1 MKDERIEQALNKI
14 RSEMTIIILGAVAV
28 SFLVKTLLFKLAL
41 QDCLTEYLIMILA
54 PLYQFVR
61 MHMMKISLY
70 SEPGSKQ
77 SVKTL
82 LIVAA
87 AFLVLSAVSLWGK
100 MKGPAVYDWHK
111 PVIFLVIFLVLFVLI
126 YFMTNKFN
134 RQRSQS
140 YEKEFADEDKL

>member
-28 SFLVKTLLFKLAL
+28 SFLVKTLLYNMAL
-41 QDCLTEYLIMILA
+41 QDCLTEYLIMIIA

-70 SEPGSKQ
+70 NEPGSRQ

-82 LIVAA
+82 FIVMAV
-87 AFLVLSAVSLWGK
+87 FLVLAAVSLWKK
-100 MKGPAVYDWHK
+100 MNGPAVYDWHK
-111 PVIFLVIFLVLFVLI
+111 PVIFLGIFVVLFISI

-134 RQRSQS
+134 RQRSQR

>member
-28 SFLVKTLLFKLAL
+28 SFLVKTLLFNLAL
-41 QDCLTEYLIMILA
+41 QECLTEYLIMILA

-70 SEPGSKQ
+70 NEPGSKQ
-77 SVKTL
+77 SLKTL
-82 LIVAA
+82 LIVVAV
-87 AFLVLSAVSLWGK
+87 FLVLSAASFWK
-100 MKGPAVYDWHK
+100 RMKGPAVYDWHK
-111 PVIFLVIFLVLFVLI
+111 PVIFLIIFLVLFISI

-134 RQRSQS
+134 RHQGQR
-140 YEKEFADEDKL
+140 YEKEFADEDKP